1 MSNKIYFSAGR
12 KRLLSKALHLGL
24 SLAHRLSPR
33 STRRRIGK
41 LLLTPARRA
50 AKPAPAGLQQQRLTV
65 RNGEIRRYS
74 LGEGPALLLIHGWSG
89 AAGQF
94 FPLMEKLAAAG
105 FTAITY
111 DQIGHGNSG
120 GRQTNLPC
128 FIHTLEDVLAD
139 QQTRQPLL
147 GIIGHSMG
155 AVAAINVL
163 ADGETSLP
171 LAMLAPAFSL
181 KEQMFERVTQ
191 AGIPRAILSEL
202 FEDIAGQSGLH
213 INHLQAEDKL
223 AGYPGPVTIIHDSE
237 DPMAPYRLSQGVAQ
251 RHGIPLITTQGFG
264 HNRLLAADPAWQAL
278 RQWLDGQPAFGA

>member
-1 MSNKIYFSAGR
+1 MSDKIYFSAGR

-24 SLAHRLSPR
+24 SLAHRFSPNA
-33 STRRRIGK
+33 TRRRIGK

-50 AKPAPAGLQQQRLTV
+50 AKPGPAGISQQRLTV
-65 RNGEIRRYS
+65 RNGEICRYS

-89 AAGQF
+89 AASQF

-128 FIHTLEDVLAD
+128 FIHTLEDVLAE
-139 QQTRQPLL
+139 QQEQQPLA

-163 ADGETSLP
+163 ADRHPALP
-171 LAMLAPAFSL
+171 LAMLAPAFGL
-181 KEQMFERVTQ
+181 KRQMYERVTQ
-191 AGIPRAILSEL
+191 AGIPRPLLKGL
-202 FEDIAGQSGLH
+202 FDDIAAHSGLH
-213 INHLQAEDKL
+213 IDQLQAEDKL
-223 AGYPGPVTIIHDSE
+223 AGYRGPLAIIHDRE
-237 DPMAPYRLSQGVAQ
+237 DPMTPHDLSRTVAEQ
-251 RHGIPLITTQGFG
+251 HRIPLITTQGFG
-264 HNRLLAADPAWQAL
+264 HNRLLAADPVWQAL
-278 RQWLDGQPAFGA
+278 RQWLDGQPQPAT